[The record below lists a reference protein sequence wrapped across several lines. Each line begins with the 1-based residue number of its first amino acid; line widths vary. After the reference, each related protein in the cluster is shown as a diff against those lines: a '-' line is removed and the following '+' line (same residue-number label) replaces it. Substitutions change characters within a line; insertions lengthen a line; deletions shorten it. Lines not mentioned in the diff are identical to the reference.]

1 MNPWILRAR
10 RTGPGGHDGRHD
22 RRADVTAPARRG
34 PGRPADGGDR
44 RTAILSAAREQFA
57 ATGYAAASV
66 RGIARQAGVDPAL
79 VHHYFGSKEQVFVA
93 AMQLPFQPGEMLPQ
107 VLAGDP
113 DGLGERLVRLFLG
126 AWDSPEFRAPMLG
139 MLRSAMTGEQG
150 AAMLRE
156 FVGSALIGRVA
167 EALGPVDPLRV
178 QAAAAQ
184 MVGVVILRHV
194 IRLEPLASAS
204 VDEVV
209 ALIAPAVQ
217 RHLLG

>member
-1 MNPWILRAR
+1 M
-10 RTGPGGHDGRHD
+10 T
-22 RRADVTAPARRG
+22 VPAKRG

-44 RTAILSAAREQFA
+44 RAAILSAAREQFA

-79 VHHYFGSKEQVFVA
+79 VHHYFGTKEQVFVA

-113 DGLGERLVRLFLG
+113 AGMGERLVRLFLG

-167 EALGPVDPLRV
+167 EAVGPVDPLRV

-209 ALIAPAVQ
+209 ALIAPTVQ

>member
-1 MNPWILRAR
+1 M
-10 RTGPGGHDGRHD
+10 
-22 RRADVTAPARRG
+22 TAPARRG

-79 VHHYFGSKEQVFVA
+79 VHHYFGTKEQVFVA

-113 DGLGERLVRLFLG
+113 EGMGERLVRLFLG

-167 EALGPVDPLRV
+167 EAVGPVDPLRV

>member
-1 MNPWILRAR
+1 
-10 RTGPGGHDGRHD
+10 
-22 RRADVTAPARRG
+22 VTAPAKRG

-79 VHHYFGSKEQVFVA
+79 VHHYFGTKEQVFVA

-156 FVGSALIGRVA
+156 FVGTALIGRVA

-178 QAAAAQ
+178 QAAAAH

-204 VDEVV
+204 VDDVV

>member
-1 MNPWILRAR
+1 M
-10 RTGPGGHDGRHD
+10 
-22 RRADVTAPARRG
+22 TAPARRG

-79 VHHYFGSKEQVFVA
+79 VHHYFGTKEQVFVA

-156 FVGSALIGRVA
+156 FVGTALIGRVA

-204 VDEVV
+204 VDNVV

>member
-1 MNPWILRAR
+1 
-10 RTGPGGHDGRHD
+10 
-22 RRADVTAPARRG
+22 VTAPARRG
-34 PGRPADGGDR
+34 PGRPVDGGDR
-44 RTAILSAAREQFA
+44 RTAILTAAREQFA
-57 ATGYAAASV
+57 ATGYSAASV
-66 RGIARQAGVDPAL
+66 RAIARQAGVDPAL
-79 VHHYFGSKEQVFVA
+79 VHHYFGTKEQVFVA
-93 AMQLPFQPGEMLPQ
+93 AMELPFQPGELLPQ
-107 VLAGDP
+107 VLAGGP
-113 DGLGERLVRLFLG
+113 DGMGERLVRLFLG
-126 AWDSPEFRAPMLG
+126 AWDRPEFRAPMLG

-150 AAMLRE
+150 ATMLRE

-167 EALGPVDPLRV
+167 QAVGPVDPLRV

-204 VDEVV
+204 EDDVV

>member
-1 MNPWILRAR
+1 M
-10 RTGPGGHDGRHD
+10 T
-22 RRADVTAPARRG
+22 TSARRG

-44 RTAILSAAREQFA
+44 RTAILDSAREQFA
-57 ATGYAAASV
+57 AKGYAAASV
-66 RGIARQAGVDPAL
+66 RAIARGADVDPAL
-79 VHHYFGSKEQVFVA
+79 VHHYFGTKEQVFVA
-93 AMQLPFQPGEMLPQ
+93 AMELPFQPGEMLPAA
-107 VLAGDP
+107 LAGDP

-126 AWDSPEFRAPMLG
+126 AWDQPEFRAPMLG

-150 AAMLRE
+150 ATMLRE

-167 EALGPVDPLRV
+167 EAVGTVDPLRV

-184 MVGVVILRHV
+184 MVGVVMLRHV
-194 IRLEPLASAS
+194 VRLEPLASAS

>member
-1 MNPWILRAR
+1 M
-10 RTGPGGHDGRHD
+10 
-22 RRADVTAPARRG
+22 TAPAKRG

-79 VHHYFGSKEQVFVA
+79 VHHYFGTKEQVFVA
-93 AMQLPFQPGEMLPQ
+93 AMELPFQPGEMLPQ

-113 DGLGERLVRLFLG
+113 EALGERLVRLFLG

-167 EALGPVDPLRV
+167 DAVGPVDPLRV

-194 IRLEPLASAS
+194 VRLEPLASAS
-204 VDEVV
+204 VDDVV

>member
-1 MNPWILRAR
+1 M
-10 RTGPGGHDGRHD
+10 T
-22 RRADVTAPARRG
+22 TSARRG

-44 RTAILSAAREQFA
+44 RTAILDSAREQFA
-57 ATGYAAASV
+57 AKGYAAASV
-66 RGIARQAGVDPAL
+66 RAIARGAGVDPAL
-79 VHHYFGSKEQVFVA
+79 VHHYFGTKEQVFVA
-93 AMQLPFQPGEMLPQ
+93 AMELPFQPGEMLPAA
-107 VLAGDP
+107 LAGDP

-126 AWDSPEFRAPMLG
+126 AWDQPEFRAPMLG

-150 AAMLRE
+150 ATMLRE

-167 EALGPVDPLRV
+167 EAVGTVDPLRV

>member
-1 MNPWILRAR
+1 
-10 RTGPGGHDGRHD
+10 
-22 RRADVTAPARRG
+22 VTAPAKRG

-79 VHHYFGSKEQVFVA
+79 VHHYFGTKEQVFVA

-204 VDEVV
+204 VDDVV

>member
-1 MNPWILRAR
+1 
-10 RTGPGGHDGRHD
+10 
-22 RRADVTAPARRG
+22 VTAPAKRG

-79 VHHYFGSKEQVFVA
+79 VHHYFGTKEQVFVA

-113 DGLGERLVRLFLG
+113 EGLGERLVRLFLG

-167 EALGPVDPLRV
+167 ESVGTVDPLRV

>member
-1 MNPWILRAR
+1 M
-10 RTGPGGHDGRHD
+10 
-22 RRADVTAPARRG
+22 TAPAKRG

-79 VHHYFGSKEQVFVA
+79 VHHYFGTKEQVFVA

-150 AAMLRE
+150 AAMLGE
-156 FVGSALIGRVA
+156 FVGTALIGRVA

-204 VDEVV
+204 VDDVV

>member
-1 MNPWILRAR
+1 M
-10 RTGPGGHDGRHD
+10 
-22 RRADVTAPARRG
+22 TAPARRG

-79 VHHYFGSKEQVFVA
+79 VHHYFGTKEQVFVA

-156 FVGSALIGRVA
+156 FVGSALIRRVA
-167 EALGPVDPLRV
+167 EAVGPVDPLRV

-204 VDEVV
+204 VDDVV